1 MVPTPRMRLTNPCTI
16 LTERTCLSDIEVRSL
31 LKMPSS
37 YVSSP
42 GTSQDAAGLLGTY
55 DDHPELVPKL
65 GQMTSIEIPM
75 TLLGDS

>member
-1 MVPTPRMRLTNPCTI
+1 
-16 LTERTCLSDIEVRSL
+16 
-31 LKMPSS
+31 
-37 YVSSP
+37 
-42 GTSQDAAGLLGTY
+42 LGTY